1 MGYHFLDSKGHK
13 VVRSKDVTFN
23 KDFLYGSKAATN
35 SSNLMKPNQKDQV
48 VLEDSL
54 ENLENKSIVAKH
66 RLSSKIT
73 QSPYGSSYTS
83 EGSKNSGSFK
93 NSERSDKED
102 SKDEA
107 FYEEGVFETPQKRRV
122 DYNEIFSPVVKMT
135 IIRLVFSNVAVED
148 LHLEQL
154 DVKTAFLHGDL
165 DKDIYMYNQRVF
177 NKLGKKKT
185 SCARY
190 KRCDMDHCFYL
201 KKVGSSSIILLLY
214 VYDML
219 VAGLDIVDIK
229 KLKRQLSQEF
239 KMKDLGSAKQIL
251 CMSIIRD
258 KTKDTLR
265 LSREKYIGKVLE
277 KFNMNDAEARC
288 QPLVFHIKLNKKQ
301 APKTEASL
309 QRMAKVLYALAI
321 GSVMYTMVCTRPDI
335 AHAVGLGSRFMSN
348 PEREHWEMVKW
359 LLCYLKGSLEATLC
373 FSRKEGGI
381 TVSWMS
387 RIQKCVAM
395 STAKADYMAISAI
408 YLAKNPV
415 FYGRTKHIKIRYHYI
430 REVMSEGTLAF
441 KKIIGAKNP
450 TNMITKV
457 VTTKQL
463 MFCAPSTGL
472 RDN

>member
-1 MGYHFLDSKGHK
+1 
-13 VVRSKDVTFN
+13 
-23 KDFLYGSKAATN
+23 
-35 SSNLMKPNQKDQV
+35 MKPNQKDQV

-66 RLSSKIT
+66 KLSSKIT

-83 EGSKNSGSFK
+83 EGSENSGSFK
-93 NSERSDKED
+93 NSERSDEED

-107 FYEEGVFETPQKRRV
+107 FYEEGVLETPQVRRSTR
-122 DYNEIFSPVVKMT
+122 ES
-135 IIRLVFSNVAVED
+135 RALVW
-148 LHLEQL
+148 
-154 DVKTAFLHGDL
+154 
-165 DKDIYMYNQRVF
+165 Y
-177 NKLGKKKT
+177 
-185 SCARY
+185 
-190 KRCDMDHCFYL
+190 
-201 KKVGSSSIILLLY
+201 SSSANYLLLIENDEPESY
-214 VYDML
+214 SKGMR
-219 VAGLDIVDIK
+219 LDIVDIK

-265 LSREKYIGKVLE
+265 LSREKYIRKVLE

-301 APKTEASL
+301 APKTKASL
-309 QRMAKVLYALAI
+309 QRMAKVLYALAV
-321 GSVMYTMVCTRPDI
+321 GSVMYAMVCTRPDI
-335 AHAVGLGSRFMSN
+335 AHAVGLSSRFMSN

-408 YLAKNPV
+408 HLAKNPV

-430 REVMSEGTLAF
+430 REVTSEGTLAF
-441 KKIIGAKNP
+441 KKIIRAKNP
-450 TNMITKV
+450 TDMITKV
-457 VTTKQL
+457 REVIPSLMMFVRIPCIESLLAMRLVSATCSVCLTVQEGSLPTREKLLEDGLGPYVPQPRTTTISQPPPSPRHHQDSHLTTTFISSMPSVTTVTSS
-463 MFCAPSTGL
+463 PPRPPYH
-472 RDN
+472 RDPHTTSPATPP

>member
-1 MGYHFLDSKGHK
+1 
-13 VVRSKDVTFN
+13 
-23 KDFLYGSKAATN
+23 
-35 SSNLMKPNQKDQV
+35 
-48 VLEDSL
+48 
-54 ENLENKSIVAKH
+54 
-66 RLSSKIT
+66 
-73 QSPYGSSYTS
+73 
-83 EGSKNSGSFK
+83 
-93 NSERSDKED
+93 
-102 SKDEA
+102 
-107 FYEEGVFETPQKRRV
+107 
-122 DYNEIFSPVVKMT
+122 MT
-135 IIRLVFSNVAVED
+135 TIRLVFSNVAVED

-177 NKLGKKKT
+177 NNLGKKKT
-185 SCARY
+185 SWY

-219 VAGLDIVDIK
+219 VAGLDIADIK

-265 LSREKYIGKVLE
+265 LSREKYIRKVLE

-301 APKTEASL
+301 APKTKASL
-309 QRMAKVLYALAI
+309 QRMAKVLYTLAVD
-321 GSVMYTMVCTRPDI
+321 SVMYAMVCTRPDI

-348 PEREHWEMVKW
+348 PEREHWETVKW

-373 FSRKEGGI
+373 FSRKEVVLEGFSDSNYGCCLNLGKST
-381 TVSWMS
+381 TVMFSY
-387 RIQKCVAM
+387 RV
-395 STAKADYMAISAI
+395 SAI
-408 YLAKNPV
+408 HLAKNPV

-430 REVMSEGTLAF
+430 REVTSEGTLAF
-441 KKIIGAKNP
+441 KKIIRAKNP
-450 TNMITKV
+450 TDMITKV
-457 VTTKQL
+457 REVIPSLMMFVRIPCIESLLAMRLVSATCSVCLTVQEGSLLAREKLLEDGLGPYVQPPPRTTTISQLPPSPRHHQDSHLTTTFISSTPPVTTVSSS
-463 MFCAPSTGL
+463 PL
-472 RDN
+472 RPPYHRDPHTTSAATPP